1 MPFEFRP
8 LRIPEVVLVEAKA
21 FPDERGYF
29 METYKQS
36 EFVAH
41 GITAPFV
48 QDNCSY
54 SVRGVLRGLH
64 YQRHPAAQGKL
75 VMVTRGSIYDVAVDI
90 RRGSPT
96 FGWWVAEELS
106 AANRRML
113 FVPEGFAH
121 GFFTISEDAQVL
133 YRVTAEYAPQH
144 DAGLL
149 WSDPTIGVE
158 WPSTQCTV
166 SQKDA
171 VLPTLDRAN
180 INFEYRPT

>member
-1 MPFEFRP
+1 
-8 LRIPEVVLVEAKA
+8 
-21 FPDERGYF
+21 
-29 METYKQS
+29 
-36 EFVAH
+36 
-41 GITAPFV
+41 
-48 QDNCSY
+48 
-54 SVRGVLRGLH
+54 
-64 YQRHPAAQGKL
+64 
-75 VMVTRGSIYDVAVDI
+75 MVTRGSIYDVAVDI

-106 AANRRML
+106 AANHRML